1 MAKNK
6 ITVNPMFR
14 LDVDG
19 KLFLNKDSNLDVQ
32 NTIIFNSL
40 MTRLNIE
47 KGYLPTFPNLGLK
60 QHLYKFNF
68 IDKEDI
74 ESVISNF
81 EDDVMIQMNQGCT
94 IEYEMDT
101 DNRSIKLEFNLE
113 KMKYN
118 VMYEYT
124 NVNGAIKIIN
134 YSFVD

>member
-6 ITVNPMFR
+6 VTVNPMFR
-14 LDVDG
+14 LDVNG

-47 KGYLPTFPNLGLK
+47 KGYLPAFPNLGLK

-101 DNRSIKLEFNLE
+101 DNRSVKLEFNLE

-124 NVNGAIKIIN
+124 NVNGAIKVIN